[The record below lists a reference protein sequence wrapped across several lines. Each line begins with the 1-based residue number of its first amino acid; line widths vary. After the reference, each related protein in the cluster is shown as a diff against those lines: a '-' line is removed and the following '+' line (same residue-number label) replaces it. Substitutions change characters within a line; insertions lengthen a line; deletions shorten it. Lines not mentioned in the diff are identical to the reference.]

1 MPRAIRWST
10 AMLASI
16 FLVMSACAADAQ
28 TYARYCN
35 ERYGFCV
42 DYPEGLRKDPP
53 PVNGDGR
60 RFHDRNGFSMTV
72 SGSNNSLDDSVT
84 SEMESQTGD
93 FDRIT
98 YRAQKKNW
106 FVLSGYKG
114 SEILYRKTYVG
125 EGSVNH
131 LHIQYPARK
140 RKEYDAMVTRISS
153 SFEPGDLE
161 AAH

>member
-1 MPRAIRWST
+1 
-10 AMLASI
+10 
-16 FLVMSACAADAQ
+16 
-28 TYARYCN
+28 
-35 ERYGFCV
+35 
-42 DYPEGLRKDPP
+42 
-53 PVNGDGR
+53 
-60 RFHDRNGFSMTV
+60 MTV

-131 LHIQYPARK
+131 LHIQYPAQK

>member
-1 MPRAIRWST
+1 MPRAMGWSIT
-10 AMLASI
+10 MLTLS
-16 FLVMSACAADAQ
+16 FLVMFANSTDAQ
-28 TYARYCN
+28 TFARYCN

-42 DYPEGLRKDPP
+42 DYPESLQKDPP

-60 RFHDRNGFSMTV
+60 SFHDRHGFSMAV

-84 SEMESQTGD
+84 SEMESQIGD

-98 YRAQKKNW
+98 YRVQRKNW
-106 FVLSGYKG
+106 FILSGYKG

-125 EGSVNH
+125 EGSINH
-131 LHIQYPARK
+131 LYIQYPAQK
-140 RKEYDAMVTRISS
+140 KKEYDAVVTRISS
-153 SFEPGDLE
+153 SFEPGDLD